1 MLREVRK
8 TRAQMEAVREEA
20 RAELE
25 LVRKEFGHIQVD
37 DPNRIQISRIEGREA
52 KGGVHY
58 RMRIPPGHR
67 YFLHLADVSGDAY
80 SDLGQPKNLKP
91 TETLSMNSWRD
102 GADLILSWRTEMEDD
117 GKRRIEVFTDSE
129 PLFSYRIENWKET
142 SFPNSGYHL
151 TTDEQKSFAPDETI
165 FFMSWGN
172 DETKRGIALWMEPL
186 TQERL
191 NEITRRR

>member
-1 MLREVRK
+1 VKNVKRFSFSLLTIFLLTAIAALSVSHFVMLREVRK

-91 TETLSMNSWRD
+91 IRSRYSATALRI
-102 GADLILSWRTEMEDD
+102 G
-117 GKRRIEVFTDSE
+117 RRLRSQIPD
-129 PLFSYRIENWKET
+129 
-142 SFPNSGYHL
+142 
-151 TTDEQKSFAPDETI
+151 TT
-165 FFMSWGN
+165 
-172 DETKRGIALWMEPL
+172 
-186 TQERL
+186 
-191 NEITRRR
+191 